1 MRIGLDAR
9 EAFRAQPRGIGLYV
23 RHLLREFAKAA
34 PQHEYLL
41 YHQLPQGES
50 FEQPPRARSQR
61 VDPPGDR
68 FHSWERVGV
77 PLRMARDGLSVYHG
91 TYNTLPPRWPLL
103 RRTPMVVT
111 VHDLIVTWHEDD
123 LQDSYV
129 RYCRAVTPRVLRD
142 ADLVLTVS
150 EWSRKDILQRHPID
164 PQKVRI
170 SLNGVHPDFLVDA
183 PAGSAET
190 MRARWADGRP
200 YVFSVGAPLRRKN
213 TARLVEAWGHVVR
226 KQRELPQLL
235 LVSGLGNAAAPFAA
249 VAEQCGIADRV
260 RFLPYVSREELRSL
274 YAGADL
280 SVYPSLVEGW
290 GIPVVESLA
299 MGTPVLTSNTS
310 AMPEAG
316 GRFARYFDPTSTESM
331 AHELERALAARSE
344 FAALRA
350 DAVAHARS
358 FTWANTAQSVLTAYG
373 DVAR

>member
-1 MRIGLDAR
+1 MRVGLDAR
-9 EAFRAQPRGIGLYV
+9 EAFRQQPRGIGLYV
-23 RHLLREFAKAA
+23 RHLLREFAQAA

-41 YHQLPQGES
+41 YHQLAQGET
-50 FEQPPRARSQR
+50 FEQPPRTRSVR
-61 VDPPGDR
+61 IDPPGDR

-77 PLRMARDGLSVYHG
+77 PLRSARDALSVYHG

-142 ADLVLTVS
+142 ADIVLTVS
-150 EWSRKDILQRHPID
+150 EWSRKDILERHHVD
-164 PQKVRI
+164 PARVRI
-170 SLNGVHPDFLVDA
+170 SLNGIHPDFLVDP
-183 PAGSAET
+183 PAGSGAA
-190 MRARWADGRP
+190 MRTRWSDGRP

-213 TARLVEAWGHVVR
+213 TARLIEAWGRAVAR
-226 KQRELPQLL
+226 QRELPHLL
-235 LVSGLGNAAAPFAA
+235 LVSGLGAAAAQFAE
-249 VAEQCGIADRV
+249 VAARCGAADRV
-260 RFLPYVSREELRSL
+260 RLLPYVPREELRSL

-280 SVYPSLVEGW
+280 TVYPSLVEGW

-316 GRFARYFDPTSTESM
+316 GRFARYFDPADLDSM
-331 AHELERALAARSE
+331 ANGLEHALATLGE
-344 FAALRA
+344 FAPLRA
-350 DAVAHARS
+350 EAVAHARS
-358 FTWANTAQSVLTAYG
+358 FTWARTAQSVLAAYE
-373 DVAR
+373 DAAR

>member
-34 PQHEYLL
+34 PNHEYLL

-50 FEQPPRARSQR
+50 FEQPPLARSQR
-61 VDPPGDR
+61 IDPPGDR

-150 EWSRKDILQRHPID
+150 EWSRRDILERHPVD

-183 PAGSAET
+183 PAGSAEA
-190 MRARWADGRP
+190 MRSRWADGRP

-213 TARLVEAWGHVVR
+213 TARLLEAWGRVVQQ
-226 KQRELPQLL
+226 QRELPHLL
-235 LVSGLGNAAAPFAA
+235 LVSGLGSAVTPFAE
-249 VAEQCGIADRV
+249 VAARSGVADRV

-299 MGTPVLTSNTS
+299 MGTPVLTSSTS

-316 GRFARYFDPTSTESM
+316 GRFARYFDPSSIESM
-331 AHELERALAARSE
+331 AHELERSLTALGE

-358 FTWANTAQSVLTAYG
+358 FTWANTARTVLEAYE
-373 DVAR
+373 DVSR